1 MSFETGGDITG
12 SNQRDFTMFPVES
25 NLNYKYTSTEDLL
38 KDMDVIKDMIQ
49 DHHNNQVP
57 RLAILD
63 DYFKGKNPTIKRGKR
78 RKEEEKSDK
87 RPANNFAK
95 IATQFDEGYNT
106 GIPIK
111 TILDK
116 NGDFIEEFNDFNDT
130 DTLNGELW
138 LDADKYG
145 RAYELHYRDS
155 DHNDHVV
162 LSNVFTTF
170 VVYDTSPKRKPIL
183 GVRYPKLHFGNDDDT
198 ITISL
203 YTKDEVIH
211 YEDTKISDIQFTE
224 RKRESHGYDMIPILE
239 SQPNRYRQGLYEDV
253 LSLIDLY
260 DAAQADTANYMSDL
274 ANATLVITGNIDSAG
289 IDTDDLIKQKKANM
303 LLLESGVDV
312 QGKETK
318 LNAGYIY
325 KQYDVQGTESYKD
338 RLVTDIH
345 KFMNIPDLSDENFAG
360 VQSGESMKYKLS
372 SYSQMASAK
381 QRQFAEHLKNR
392 YRLLYNVKKES
403 SEVSDVD
410 INALK
415 ITFTPNVP
423 QSIHEELDV
432 LVKAGAQFSQ
442 ETLVNLASF
451 VDNAEDELKKVEAER
466 NPPIYDSDYDNEVG
480 E

>member
-1 MSFETGGDITG
+1 MSFETGEDRKSSYHIDY
-12 SNQRDFTMFPVES
+12 SVFPVES
-25 NLNYKYTSTEDLL
+25 NLNYRYTSTEDLL
-38 KDMDVIKDMIQ
+38 DNMDIIKDMIQ

-57 RLAILD
+57 RLSILD
-63 DYFKGKNPTIKRGKR
+63 DYYKGKNPTIKRNKR
-78 RKEEEKSDK
+78 RKEEEKANH
-87 RPANNFAK
+87 RPANPFAK
-95 IATQFDEGYNT
+95 VAAQFDEGYNT

-111 TILDK
+111 TTLDDD
-116 NGDFIEEFNDFNDT
+116 NELIEDFNNFNDT

-138 LDADKYG
+138 LDACKYG
-145 RAYELHYRDS
+145 RAYELHYRDEQ
-155 DHNDHVV
+155 HTDHVV

-170 VVYDTSPKRKPIL
+170 VVYDTSPKRRPIL
-183 GVRYPKLHFGNDDDT
+183 GVRYPKLHFGNNDDT

-203 YTKDEVIH
+203 YTESETIH
-211 YEDTKISDIQFTE
+211 YEDTKISDIQFME
-224 RKRESHGYDMIPILE
+224 RKVEPHGYDMIPVLE

-274 ANATLVITGNIDSAG
+274 ANATLVISGNINSAG
-289 IDTDDLIKQKKANM
+289 MDTDDLIKQKRANM
-303 LLLESGVDV
+303 LLLESGVDI

-318 LNAGYIY
+318 LSAGYIY
-325 KQYDVQGTESYKD
+325 KQYDVAGVESYKD

-345 KFMNIPDLSDENFAG
+345 KFMNVPDLTDEHFSG

-372 SYSQMASAK
+372 SYSQMAVAK

-403 SEVSDVD
+403 SEVSNVD

-442 ETLVNLASF
+442 ETLLNLASF
-451 VDNAEDELKKVEAER
+451 VDNAEDELEKVEAER
-466 NPPIYDSDYDNEVG
+466 IPPIYDSDYDDEVG